1 MLFWCQVPPLPN
13 PHWFYS
19 AQFEA
24 TIELCF
30 EASSLSINLLSR
42 DDKIDSVMEKD

>member
-1 MLFWCQVPPLPN
+1 MLFWCQVHPYLIPTD
-13 PHWFYS
+13 FYS

-30 EASSLSINLLSR
+30 RKPPHSQQIYLAGMIKQIL
-42 DDKIDSVMEKD
+42 